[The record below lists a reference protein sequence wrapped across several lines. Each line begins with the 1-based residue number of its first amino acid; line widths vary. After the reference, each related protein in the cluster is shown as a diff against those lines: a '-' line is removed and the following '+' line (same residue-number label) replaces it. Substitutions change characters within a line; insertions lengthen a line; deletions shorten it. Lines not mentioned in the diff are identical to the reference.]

1 MVYWKVRCG
10 ELQEYGFEVNPYD
23 PCVAN
28 KIVNGSQM
36 TVTWHVDDLKVS
48 HKDDHEITKFLLFL
62 GKLYSDRITVNRR
75 VVHDY
80 LGMDL
85 DFSTPGKLRV
95 SMIKYL
101 AKIFKAFPE
110 EIRTTAATPAADHL
124 FEVRDENERK
134 LLPEEQARA

>member
-1 MVYWKVRCG
+1 MTMR
-10 ELQEYGFEVNPYD
+10 
-23 PCVAN
+23 
-28 KIVNGSQM
+28 SQN
-36 TVTWHVDDLKVS
+36 
-48 HKDDHEITKFLLFL
+48 FCCFG
-62 GKLYSDRITVNRR
+62 GKLYGDRITVNRG

-80 LGMDL
+80 LGMDF

-110 EIRTTAATPAADHL
+110 KIRTAAATPAADHL

-134 LLPEEQARA
+134 LLPEEQVQAFHHSLPNYYSSVAGCDLISRPLFRS

>member
-1 MVYWKVRCG
+1 MAC
-10 ELQEYGFEVNPYD
+10 
-23 PCVAN
+23 
-28 KIVNGSQM
+28 
-36 TVTWHVDDLKVS
+36 DDLKVS
-48 HKDDHEITKFLLFL
+48 HKDDDEITKILLFW
-62 GKLYSDRITVNRR
+62 GKLYGYRITVNRG

-110 EIRTTAATPAADHL
+110 KSGPRRRPQLPTTCL
-124 FEVRDENERK
+124 K
-134 LLPEEQARA
+134 